1 MIIAQQGES
10 IRSRIKKVLGL
21 GQTLKCG
28 SIRKTLKEEGLPHRE
43 KRQKTRRFEY
53 QRHTWK
59 QCRNWFD

>member
-28 SIRKTLKEEGLPHRE
+28 SVGKTLKEGLPDRKKH
-43 KRQKTRRFEY
+43 QKARRFEC
-53 QRHTWK
+53 QWK
-59 QCRNWFD
+59 